1 MWIYYAVGAA
11 ITWGLEYALL
21 DRILGGKVSP
31 VFLRT
36 LQMLAGFLAFGIAAC
51 ASGKLVEDAQQAIA
65 DRGTLF
71 LIAISLCTFSLAN
84 LLIALSIRDGN
95 ALLAGLVE
103 MSYPIFIVMFSLL
116 LFGAMHVTAHTVAG
130 GGLIMLGIAV
140 LKHGS

>member
-36 LQMLAGFLAFGIAAC
+36 LQMLAGTMAFGIFAV
-51 ASGKLVEDAQQAIA
+51 ASGKLVEEAQNAMA
-65 DRGTLF
+65 DRNTLI
-71 LIAISLCTFSLAN
+71 LIAVSLCTFSMAN

-103 MSYPIFIVMFSLL
+103 MSYPIFIVVFSLL
-116 LFGAMHVTAHTVAG
+116 LFGAMHVTVSTVAG
-130 GGLIMLGIAV
+130 GGLILLGIAV
-140 LKHGS
+140 LKYGS